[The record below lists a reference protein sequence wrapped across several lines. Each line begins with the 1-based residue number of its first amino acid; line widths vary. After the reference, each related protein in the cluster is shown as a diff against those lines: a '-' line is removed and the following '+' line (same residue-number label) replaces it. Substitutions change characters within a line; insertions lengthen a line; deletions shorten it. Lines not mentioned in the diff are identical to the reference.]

1 MQYLQIF
8 CNKFFLKIS
17 LFLMSEYS
25 ESYQKVEYL
34 EQVTTSIACLGES
47 RVKLNTHIEQMNAL
61 FE

>member
-1 MQYLQIF
+1 
-8 CNKFFLKIS
+8 
-17 LFLMSEYS
+17 MSEYS

-34 EQVTTSIACLGES
+34 EQVTTSIACLCES